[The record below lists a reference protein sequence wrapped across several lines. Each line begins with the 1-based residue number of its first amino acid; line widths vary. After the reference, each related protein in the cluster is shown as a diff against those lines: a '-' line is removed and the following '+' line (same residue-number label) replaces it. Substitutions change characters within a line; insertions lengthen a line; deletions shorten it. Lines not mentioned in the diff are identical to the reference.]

1 MFGPLLAGARIV
13 VVRNDEAKDPSAL
26 VAKIAENH
34 VTCILSIVPS
44 QLTQLVEADSHES
57 FSFAALRHISAAGEP
72 LPMALCKRV
81 QDVFGCSVVNQYG
94 PTECTMISSYHR
106 VVDLD
111 GNRNIALIGRPIANT
126 QFYIL
131 DDHLNPVPVG
141 VAGEAYIGGLGV
153 SKGYL
158 NLPDLTA
165 EKFIP
170 NPFSNEPEARLYKT
184 GDMVR
189 FLPDGTMEF
198 LGRRDFQ
205 VKLRGVRIELGE
217 VEATLCLHPSVSEAV
232 VVAREDRP
240 GDKRL
245 VAYVVAAATESVPS
259 TGVLRAFLQEKLPD
273 YMIPSA
279 FVFLDALP
287 LTANRKVDRRALPA
301 PDVDAAGF
309 GGGLYSA
316 PDVRPRSWLPV
327 SGVMYWELSASAS
340 MTVSLSWAVIL
351 CWWFRLSLAYAR
363 CLKWSFRCARYL
375 RHRQWPGLLS
385 ALRQTR
391 RSDEG
396 LQTSPLQAVSRD
408 QDLPLSFAQ
417 ERLWF
422 LHHLEP
428 DSVAYSMPRSIRLK
442 GVLRKDALE
451 KTYVELAR
459 RHETLRTTFHSTDGN
474 PVLRIAAEPNI
485 VFDTVDLRHLPEVER
500 EAEAKRLSEE
510 DARKPFDLTR
520 GPLFRI
526 RLFQLEDEEHVL
538 HFNMHHI
545 ISDFWSFGVM
555 AREIAALYTAFIKG
569 ITS

>member
-26 VAKIAENH
+26 VARIAENH

-44 QLTQLVEADSHES
+44 QLTQLVEAGSHER
-57 FSFAALRHISAAGEP
+57 FSFAALRHISAAGEA

-170 NPFSNEPEARLYKT
+170 NPFSNEPGARLYGT

-189 FLPDGTMEF
+189 YLPDGTMEF

-240 GDKRL
+240 GDMRL
-245 VAYVVAAATESVPS
+245 VAYVVAAAESVPS

-301 PDVDAAGF
+301 PDLERSRLETKFVAPRTQVEKVLGKIWSEVLGLEGVGVHDNFFELGGHSLLATRVVSRIRQEFHVDLKLMDFFKMPTIA
-309 GGGLYSA
+309 
-316 PDVRPRSWLPV
+316 
-327 SGVMYWELSASAS
+327 EL
-340 MTVSLSWAVIL
+340 TKNIE
-351 CWWFRLSLAYAR
+351 
-363 CLKWSFRCARYL
+363 
-375 RHRQWPGLLS
+375 GLLWINAGRPS
-385 ALRQTR
+385 
-391 RSDEG
+391 E
-396 LQTSPLQAVSRD
+396 
-408 QDLPLSFAQ
+408 
-417 ERLWF
+417 E
-422 LHHLEP
+422 
-428 DSVAYSMPRSIRLK
+428 
-442 GVLRKDALE
+442 
-451 KTYVELAR
+451 
-459 RHETLRTTFHSTDGN
+459 
-474 PVLRIAAEPNI
+474 
-485 VFDTVDLRHLPEVER
+485 
-500 EAEAKRLSEE
+500 EAELQDREE
-510 DARKPFDLTR
+510 
-520 GPLFRI
+520 
-526 RLFQLEDEEHVL
+526 
-538 HFNMHHI
+538 
-545 ISDFWSFGVM
+545 
-555 AREIAALYTAFIKG
+555 G
-569 ITS
+569 IV